1 MELPLRAVSRKPMSQ
16 ANGIKNGKVISRS
29 LNYCGSSRALFILLT
44 LLLSSLPTWAQT
56 KRLVVIKCD
65 GLPPGVID
73 RFVREKDPATGK
85 SSLPW
90 FDYIFYQRGTRLSN
104 FYVRGMSLSA
114 PSWSMLD
121 TGQHLQLKGN
131 VEFDRYTLH
140 SYDYLNFIPLYLGN
154 ITGSRIDMPGVE
166 ILDSI
171 GIPLF
176 PDAYQHD
183 ERYLTFSL
191 FLRGARYST
200 LQGGLEGRFKKS
212 PKDLFDEWTMGFEM
226 RSALSDQLLRELTG
240 KLSDPRI
247 QYLDLMMT
255 DFDHVAHHNNDS
267 QTHLFVLKQMD
278 AVIGQVWTAIA
289 KTPLANQTA
298 LIVVSDHGFNTDEK
312 VYSQGF
318 NLVKLLGSKQGG
330 GHHVITKR
338 RLMMDYAIKGIN
350 PLVPLITTTTE
361 ESYYLKKQSTEY
373 PTAMLDFDGNE
384 RASIHLRNSD
394 LNKLHILLQQLQR
407 KDLLP
412 AVRNAATAEFFA
424 TIDGRRTEWTKTLSE
439 MQAEL
444 AVLRKNIEKQRVLWE
459 AQPKTFSKEQEQA
472 GLDEAAKRI
481 FVQLDRW
488 QSDEKDYSHYLAV
501 LQNLL
506 NLSQPSFDPMKI
518 NIDEVIPKDS
528 MGDRNNIYQL
538 QNYIVGLTPD
548 GLVLNTD
555 GSLNNDRSFVRV
567 NYFNLLH
574 SITVRNSQASV
585 SNKPIDL
592 IATRLPSSLVTVAVN
607 ETNLDPDAVWVTC
620 GSEKQALLLFR
631 TNDRGELSI
640 RYQPINDLA
649 QSVNGAVHFDE
660 LEWQPGLPLQILEDP
675 KLSIGSADRSQWL
688 SQWHTET
695 EWLEALHET
704 SYSNGLIGLNEELA
718 RHPNE
723 RLSSSEPGL
732 TSDERIR
739 REFIQRQRD
748 LCESEMLI
756 VANNHWNFDVRGF
769 NPGGNHGSFFRIST
783 HSTFMIAGGKDTGIG
798 QARTIEQP
806 YDSLSFV
813 PTLLALIG
821 DLRDDSTP
829 VPALWEKG
837 FRRFPGR
844 VIKELLPGSLN
855 NSTAVGANL
864 SP

>member
-1 MELPLRAVSRKPMSQ
+1 MSQ
-16 ANGIKNGKVISRS
+16 SHGMKNGNVISRS
-29 LNYCGSSRALFILLT
+29 LNYFGSSRVLLILFT
-44 LLLSSLPTWAQT
+44 LALSSLSTLGQT
-56 KRLVVIKCD
+56 RRLVVIKCD
-65 GLPPGVID
+65 GLPPRLID
-73 RFVREKDPATGK
+73 RFVNEKDPATGK

-131 VEFDRYTLH
+131 VEFDRYTLY

-166 ILDSI
+166 VLDSI

-176 PDAYQHD
+176 PDAYPHD

-212 PKDLFDEWTMGFEM
+212 PRDLFDEWTMGFEM
-226 RSALSDQLLRELTG
+226 RSALSDQLLRELIA

-267 QTHLFVLKQMD
+267 QTQLFVLKQMD
-278 AVIGQVWTAIA
+278 AVIGQVWTAI
-289 KTPLANQTA
+289 TESPLANETA
-298 LIVVSDHGFNTDEK
+298 LVVVSDHGFNTDEK
-312 VYSQGF
+312 IYSQGF
-318 NLVKLLGSKQGG
+318 NLVKLLGSRQGG

-350 PLVPLITTTTE
+350 PLVPLITTTTD

-394 LNKLHILLQQLQR
+394 LNKLHILLRELQR

-412 AVRNAATAEFFA
+412 AIGKAATAEFFA
-424 TIDGRRTEWTKTLSE
+424 TIDGRRAEWTKTLSE

-444 AVLRKNIEKQRVLWE
+444 VVLRRNIEKQRILWG
-459 AQPKTFSKEQEQA
+459 AQPKKFSKEQEQA

-488 QSDEKDYSHYLAV
+488 QSEEKEYSHYLTV
-501 LQNLL
+501 LENLL
-506 NLSQPSFDPMKI
+506 QLSRSSFDPMKI
-518 NIDEVIPKDS
+518 KIDEVIPTDS

-548 GLVLNTD
+548 GLVLNSD
-555 GSLNNDRSFVRV
+555 GSLNIERSFIRI

-574 SITVRNSQASV
+574 SITVRNSQAGV

-592 IATRLPSSLVTVAVN
+592 IATRLPSSLVSAAVHEN
-607 ETNLDPDAVWVTC
+607 NLAADVVWVTC
-620 GSEKQALLLFR
+620 GSARQALLLFQ
-631 TNDRGELSI
+631 NNELGELSI
-640 RYQPINDLA
+640 RYLPVKNLTQT
-649 QSVNGAVHFDE
+649 VNGDVHFEE
-660 LEWQPGLPLQILEDP
+660 LEWQPGLPLQIFEDP
-675 KLSIGSADRSQWL
+675 RLSIGSADRGQWL

-718 RHPNE
+718 RHPNDH
-723 RLSSSEPGL
+723 LLTSDPGL
-732 TSDERIR
+732 TSDQRIT

-748 LCESEMLI
+748 LCEPEMLI

-783 HSTFMIAGGKDTGIG
+783 HSTFMIAGGKNTGIG
-798 QARTIEQP
+798 QARTIEEP

-844 VIKELLPGSLN
+844 VIKELLPGGLN
-855 NSTAVGANL
+855 NRNSTAVGANV

>member
-1 MELPLRAVSRKPMSQ
+1 MAHHSRAAVSRDTMNPLPGM
-16 ANGIKNGKVISRS
+16 KNGKVISRS
-29 LNYCGSSRALFILLT
+29 LSVLLILFT
-44 LLLSSLPTWAQT
+44 LGLCSLPTLAET
-56 KRLVVIKCD
+56 KRLVIIKCD
-65 GLPPGVID
+65 GLPPGIID
-73 RFVREKDPATGK
+73 RFVQEKDPKTGK

-114 PSWSMLD
+114 PSWSLLD

-140 SYDYLNFIPLYLGN
+140 SYDYLNFIPLYIAG
-154 ITGSRIDMPGVE
+154 IRGSRIDMPAVE
-166 ILDSI
+166 LLDSL
-171 GIPLF
+171 GIPIF
-176 PDAYQHD
+176 PDAFAHD
-183 ERYLTFSL
+183 ERYLTFDL

-226 RSALSDQLLRELTG
+226 RSALSEQLLRELTG
-240 KLSDPRI
+240 KLADPKI
-247 QYLDLMMT
+247 HYLDLMMT
-255 DFDHVAHHNNDS
+255 DYDHIAHHNNDI
-267 QTHLFVLKQMD
+267 QTQLFVLKQMD
-278 AVIGQVWTAIA
+278 AVIGEVWTAIT
-289 KTPLANQTA
+289 KSSLANETA
-298 LIVVSDHGFNTDEK
+298 LVVISDHGFNTDEK

-318 NLVKLLGSKQGG
+318 NLVKLLGSREGG

-350 PLVPLITTTTE
+350 PLVPLITTTTD

-394 LNKLHILLQQLQR
+394 LNELHILLQQLQR
-407 KDLLP
+407 TDVSPQLR
-412 AVRNAATAEFFA
+412 AAATVEFFA
-424 TIDGRRTEWTKTLSE
+424 TIDRRRPEWTRTNTAMQSE
-439 MQAEL
+439 L
-444 AVLRKNIEKQRVLWE
+444 VVLRKNIEKQRVLWE
-459 AQPKTFSKEQEQA
+459 AQPKKFSKEEQEA
-472 GLDEAAKRI
+472 GLDDAAKRI

-488 QSDEKDYSHYLAV
+488 EREEKEYSRYLAV
-501 LQNLL
+501 LQKLL
-506 NLSQPSFDPMKI
+506 SLNPDSFDAGKI
-518 NIDEVIPKDS
+518 KIDDVIPRDS
-528 MGDRNNIYQL
+528 MGDRNTIYQL
-538 QNYIVGLTPD
+538 QNYIVGLAPE
-548 GLVLNTD
+548 GLVVNSD
-555 GSLNNDRSFVRV
+555 GRFGDRSLVRI
-567 NYFNLLH
+567 NYFDLLH
-574 SITVRNSQASV
+574 GISVRNSQAEV
-585 SNKPIDL
+585 STKPVDL
-592 IATRLPSSLVTVAVN
+592 IATRLPSSFVSQAVK
-607 ETNLDPDAVWVTC
+607 EADLAADAVWVTC
-620 GSEKQALLLFR
+620 GRDKQALLLFR
-631 TNDRGELSI
+631 NNDRGELSI
-640 RYQPINDLA
+640 RYQPIKNLVQDA
-649 QSVNGAVHFDE
+649 TGAVRFDE
-660 LEWQPGLPLQILEDP
+660 TDWQPGLPLRIFEDP
-675 KLSIGSADRSQWL
+675 KLAIASADRAQWL

-695 EWLEALHET
+695 EWLEALHQT
-704 SYSNGLIGLNEELA
+704 MYSNGLIGLNEELA

-723 RLSSSEPGL
+723 RLSTNDPEVA
-732 TSDERIR
+732 SDLRMM

-748 LCESEMLI
+748 LCEPEMLV

-844 VIKELLPGSLN
+844 IIKELVPGGLN
-855 NSTAVGANL
+855 IKSSTATGANV